1 MAQFEINLSEKKAEW
16 VTKVYENLHEEET
29 LRFYFQG
36 MLTKN
41 EKKYKN
47 IIHIEIYY
55 KLKFRKNS
63 KIKKREFYENTY
75 IGTIFTLPNNEKMFE
90 DDDTIIVW
98 FIAEV
103 VSFKGTSFIVNLP
116 DSYSVIY
123 DEARKGSKL

>member
-63 KIKKREFYENTY
+63 P
-75 IGTIFTLPNNEKMFE
+75 L
-90 DDDTIIVW
+90 
-98 FIAEV
+98 
-103 VSFKGTSFIVNLP
+103 S
-116 DSYSVIY
+116 
-123 DEARKGSKL
+123 RKSG